1 MNPTSDIR
9 SLHVSVDGVRSLVRE
24 SGPADAREAVVF
36 VHGNPGSGA
45 DWIDLVG
52 RVGTFAR
59 ALAPDMPGFGKA
71 DRPRDSEYTVEGY
84 ARHLAGLLDRLHVH
98 RAHLVLHDFG
108 GPWGLAWASE
118 HAAAVASLTLFNVG
132 ILPGY
137 RWHKFARVWRT
148 PILGELSQL
157 LVTRGS
163 FRAALNH
170 DNPRPLPRAFLD
182 RMYDDVDRG
191 TKRAILKLY
200 RATSDLAGMV
210 EHAASRLAPL
220 RLPTLVIWGTGDAY
234 LPVRY
239 AEEQRRFFDVRE
251 VKRMEG
257 CGHWPYIEDPE
268 GAAEPVVR
276 FLRERLGAGVT
287 GGAGAPTA
295 TPTAGPSR
303 G

>member
-1 MNPTSDIR
+1 MPPTADIR
-9 SLHVSVDGVRSLVRE
+9 TLDVSVDGVRSLVRE
-24 SGPADAREAVVF
+24 AGQADAREAVVF

-52 RVGTFAR
+52 RVGGFAR
-59 ALAPDMPGFGKA
+59 AIAPDMPGFGKA
-71 DRPRDSEYTVEGY
+71 DRPRAFEYTVDGY
-84 ARHLAGLLDRLHVH
+84 ARHLAGLLERLHVD

-108 GPWGLAWASE
+108 GPWGLAWAGE
-118 HAAAVASLTLFNVG
+118 HTAALASLTLIDVG

-137 RWHKFARVWRT
+137 SWHKFARVWRT

-157 LVTRGS
+157 LATRRL
-163 FRAALNH
+163 FHAALNR
-170 DNPRPLPRAFLD
+170 DNPRPLPKAFLD

-200 RATSDLAGMV
+200 RATSDLAGLV
-210 EHAASRLAPL
+210 EHAASKLGPL
-220 RLPTLVIWGTGDAY
+220 RIPTLVLWGTGDAY

-239 AEEQRRFFDVRE
+239 AQEQRRFFDVRE
-251 VKRMEG
+251 VKLMEG
-257 CGHWPYIEDPE
+257 CGHWPFIDDPE

-276 FLRERLGAGVT
+276 FLREQVGA
-287 GGAGAPTA
+287 AAS
-295 TPTAGPSR
+295 AGP